1 MNYYIA
7 QYKPELIQIASNLKV
22 DAKEYLELLNSKL
35 SNDSSYLWELGD
47 TNRQIDNLYID
58 LKLIYDIDRVLTT
71 KQKTYLC
78 VRPEC
83 VQEKQDGMPAHTA
96 PLRKLL

>member
-1 MNYYIA
+1 MRTRIDEVFRDILSAENMRAGMNYYIA

-47 TNRQIDNLYID
+47 TNRQISFIRMPC
-58 LKLIYDIDRVLTT
+58 KRWDIF
-71 KQKTYLC
+71 
-78 VRPEC
+78 
-83 VQEKQDGMPAHTA
+83 
-96 PLRKLL
+96 PLM